1 MNIIIVAKSSSTPKV
16 LRLGN
21 WRSLSLL
28 GAAAGIGM
36 LGLLGIGAWA
46 GSAVGGAYGART
58 DLAKARAELE
68 AQRAEVE
75 ATRAAV
81 MRDMDALALR
91 VGRLQAEAMRL
102 NALGERLVK
111 IGKLNDGEF
120 DFRAA
125 PAMGGP
131 APKPGFRRTNSADVA
146 QSLDQL
152 QADLTE
158 QATGLGLLESMLM
171 DRELDQ
177 SLLPAGMPVR
187 NGYISSRFGGRTD
200 PLTGKPD
207 FHPGVDFNGTRGQD
221 ILAVASGVV
230 AWSGRR
236 SGYGNVVEI
245 DHGNGHRT
253 RYAHNLANL
262 VQVGDPVRSGQLIAR
277 MGSTGRSTGNHVH
290 FEVWKDG
297 RLVNPSTYIR
307 AMR

>member
-16 LRLGN
+16 LRLGD

-28 GAAAGIGM
+28 GGAAGLAM
-36 LGLLGIGAWA
+36 LGLLGLGAWA
-46 GSAVGGAYGART
+46 GSAFGGSFGARAE
-58 DLAKARAELE
+58 LAKARTELE

-75 ATRAAV
+75 AARAAV
-81 MRDMDALALR
+81 GRDMDTLALR

-102 NALGERLVK
+102 NALGERLAK
-111 IGKLNDGEF
+111 IGKLSDGEF
-120 DFRAA
+120 DFRVA

-131 APKPGFRRTNSADVA
+131 APKPAFRKTSSADVA
-146 QSLDQL
+146 KSLDQL
-152 QADLTE
+152 EAELTE
-158 QATGLGLLESMLM
+158 QAAELGLLESVLM

-187 NGYISSRFGGRTD
+187 NGYIASGFGGRTD
-200 PLTGKPD
+200 PFTGKPD
-207 FHPGVDFNGTRGQD
+207 FHPGVDFDGERGQD

-230 AWSGRR
+230 AWSGRKP
-236 SGYGNVVEI
+236 GYGNVVEI
-245 DHGNGHRT
+245 DHGNGYRT
-253 RYAHNLANL
+253 RYAHNLANV

>member
-1 MNIIIVAKSSSTPKV
+1 MNIIIVAKSSPTPKV
-16 LRLGN
+16 LRLGD
-21 WRSLSLL
+21 WRSLALL
-28 GAAAGIGM
+28 GGAAGIAM
-36 LGLLGIGAWA
+36 LGLLGLGAWG
-46 GSAVGGAYGART
+46 GSAFGGSIGVRA
-58 DLAKARAELE
+58 DLAKARTELE
-68 AQRAEVE
+68 TQRAEVE
-75 ATRAAV
+75 AARAAV
-81 MRDMDALALR
+81 DRDMDALALR

-102 NALGERLVK
+102 NALGERLAK

-125 PAMGGP
+125 PALGGP
-131 APKPGFRRTNSADVA
+131 APKPGFRKTTSVDVA

-152 QADLTE
+152 EAELTE
-158 QATGLGLLESMLM
+158 QATELGLLESVLM

-187 NGYISSRFGGRTD
+187 NGYIASSFGSRTD
-200 PLTGKPD
+200 PFTGKPD
-207 FHPGVDFNGTRGQD
+207 FHPGVDFNGERGQD

-245 DHGNGHRT
+245 DHGNGYRT
-253 RYAHNLANL
+253 RYAHNLANV
-262 VQVGDPVRSGQLIAR
+262 VQVGDPIRSGQLIAR